1 MPTASYRPASL
12 NSSAIRLISAAG
24 SFLAAA
30 PFKARRPTARLTARR
45 ATARLT
51 ARRPTARLTAR
62 RTTAR
67 LTARRAAARRTTRRA
82 AARFIPRRTAAFL
95 TTRRPRRRR
104 TLLARAARLTLRA
117 AELTWLTI
125 NSPPTC
131 RVQASFL
138 DPFAA
143 RARFAGVFCTFDIV
157 VAIAPTTECGSHATA
172 YRIRAPAEASNP
184 QHHSRVARTHDDQ
197 YTLAVPP
204 NGATPQQ
211 CARITERLT
220 GYRRLASTRNT
231 KTENDQWTVVLEEF
245 DQQSVDVI
253 WSPFRPPTRCK
264 ATDGR
269 GRMVLPMSPYL

>member
-1 MPTASYRPASL
+1 VSFPWSTEKRQAEGVNPLHFYNGVNVGTDENRLSRGSHRLTRNILFLQEKETAVDQMPTESYRLASL
-12 NSSAIRLISAAG
+12 NSSAIRLISAAA

-117 AELTWLTI
+117 AELT
-125 NSPPTC
+125 
-131 RVQASFL
+131 
-138 DPFAA
+138 
-143 RARFAGVFCTFDIV
+143 
-157 VAIAPTTECGSHATA
+157 
-172 YRIRAPAEASNP
+172 
-184 QHHSRVARTHDDQ
+184 
-197 YTLAVPP
+197 
-204 NGATPQQ
+204 
-211 CARITERLT
+211 
-220 GYRRLASTRNT
+220 
-231 KTENDQWTVVLEEF
+231 
-245 DQQSVDVI
+245 
-253 WSPFRPPTRCK
+253 
-264 ATDGR
+264 
-269 GRMVLPMSPYL
+269 